1 MAIFD
6 ITYVG
11 DMPYLKLEG
20 GTVTGATIFNSSVTA
35 NSGSITNNLAVGSI
49 NGVTVGSSPKF
60 TDTTYSVATTSA
72 NGLLPALGGGTTNY
86 LRADGAWAKPPGT
99 TYSVATTSA
108 NGLMAAADK
117 VAVNKIGSGTLNT
130 TNKTIIPAINELLT
144 KGSGSAVTFTG
155 YGTNSGSRTVYTFN
169 QPVLFFFIVTNGVT
183 ASSGVHGIYFPYE
196 SWHLIEATHSYIKSS
211 STGSVFTTN
220 MDDCRL
226 LKAQYTDYPTHWVAR
241 YSGSTTIGTAGVPTY
256 LSGIAICKPGQSSYT
271 VEIGGPDNITIS
283 GYYIPLT

>member
-20 GTVTGATIFNSSVTA
+20 GTVTGATTF
-35 NSGSITNNLAVGSI
+35 TNNIAASTI

-72 NGLLPALGGGTTNY
+72 SGLLPALGGGTTNY
-86 LRADGAWAKPPGT
+86 LRADGSWATPVGT

-130 TNKTIIPAINELLT
+130 TNKTIIPAINELQT
-144 KGSGSAVTFTG
+144 TVNN
-155 YGTNSGSRTVYTFN
+155 NS
-169 QPVLFFFIVTNGVT
+169 
-183 ASSGVHGIYFPYE
+183 
-196 SWHLIEATHSYIKSS
+196 SYI
-211 STGSVFTTN
+211 
-220 MDDCRL
+220 
-226 LKAQYTDYPTHWVAR
+226 
-241 YSGSTTIGTAGVPTY
+241 ITY
-256 LSGIAICKPGQSSYT
+256 
-271 VEIGGPDNITIS
+271 N
-283 GYYIPLT
+283 YIFVNS